1 MNERQRDLFLYL
13 WSRRRAPG
21 RARILARG
29 AVVGA
34 LGGVAFAMIM
44 AHGGAHTPGVH
55 ADDTAGQLGS
65 VMRLLVLSVPAFA
78 GIGLAG
84 ANRVWTSQE
93 RTYQSLLAAGARVP
107 DQKPVMTMS
116 DRGPAIAVA
125 IVAVVIAGFIAV
137 LFWASSTGRL

>member
-1 MNERQRDLFLYL
+1 VNERQRDLFLYL
-13 WSRRRAPG
+13 WSRRRSPG

-44 AHGGAHTPGVH
+44 AHGGAHTPG
-55 ADDTAGQLGS
+55 ADDTAGQLRS
-65 VMRLLVLSVPAFA
+65 VVRLLVLSVPAFA
-78 GIGLAG
+78 GIGLAD

-93 RTYQSLLAAGARVP
+93 RMYQSLLAAGARVP
-107 DQKPVMTMS
+107 DRKPVMTMR

-125 IVAVVIAGFIAV
+125 IVAVVIAGFIAA